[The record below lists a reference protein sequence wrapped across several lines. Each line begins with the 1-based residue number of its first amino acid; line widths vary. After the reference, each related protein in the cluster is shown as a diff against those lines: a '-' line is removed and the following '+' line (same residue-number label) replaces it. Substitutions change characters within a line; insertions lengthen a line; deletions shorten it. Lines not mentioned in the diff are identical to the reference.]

1 MKTID
6 IVYMSIRNLWRRKV
20 RTILTILGVII
31 GACSIILMLSLGIA
45 MDRNFEQQVS
55 QMGSLTVITVAA
67 GQNQDAKAPKLN
79 DKAIESFSK
88 MKFVERVIPSLQTDA
103 YITYGKYRTNWNM
116 MIYAL
121 DPEDMKALG
130 YAVAQ
135 GRDMNP
141 GEKNVIILGGE
152 IPKQFTKIGKKA
164 NWNKQ
169 PEPIPINLE
178 ADKMRLEITEFDYM
192 TSKPILQDQ
201 EGKKIK
207 APKPIE
213 LKAIGILSDT
223 NYEIANNAYVPREIF
238 SKFVEE
244 KKKYTEKLYG
254 KQDSNNARD
263 RNGNRQE
270 KGTYSEVKV
279 KVSDR
284 EKVVEVQ
291 EAFKEQGYMAYS
303 SMDMLTQMKKVSN
316 GMQLAL
322 GGIGAIS
329 LLVAAIGIANTMMMS
344 IYERTREIGIMKV
357 IGAKISD
364 IKKMF
369 LVEAIMIGAL
379 GGTVGVIISL
389 LISLVINTVGGGIAG
404 MMGMYTADG
413 VAAKVSVIPLWL
425 ALGAIL
431 FSTVIGLIS
440 GYFPAKRAMNLSA
453 LSAIKTE

>member
-6 IVYMSIRNLWRRKV
+6 LFQMSIRSLWRRKL
-20 RTILTILGVII
+20 RTILTVLGVII

-55 QMGSLTVITVAA
+55 QMGSLTVITVNA
-67 GQNQDAKAPKLN
+67 GQSQDAKAPKLN
-79 DKAIESFSK
+79 DKAIEEFSK
-88 MKFVERVIPSLQTDA
+88 MQSVERVIPSLQTNA
-103 YITYGKYRTNWNM
+103 FITYGKYRTNWNLN
-116 MIYAL
+116 IYAL
-121 DPEDMKALG
+121 DAEDMEALS
-130 YAVAQ
+130 YSVTQ

-141 GEKNVIILGGE
+141 KEKDVMVLGGE
-152 IPKQFTKIGKKA
+152 IPKQFTKIGKKP
-164 NWNKQ
+164 NWNKE
-169 PEPIPINLE
+169 PEAIPIHLE
-178 ADKMRLEITEFDYM
+178 TDKMQLEIVEFDGM
-192 TSKPILQDQ
+192 TNKPILKNQ
-201 EGKKIK
+201 EGEKIK
-207 APKPIE
+207 EPKSIP
-213 LKAIGILSDT
+213 LKVIGILPDT
-223 NYEIANNAYVPREIF
+223 NYEVASNAYVPREVF
-238 SKFVEE
+238 DKFVAE
-244 KKKYTEKLYG
+244 KKKYNEKLYG
-254 KQDSNNARD
+254 KQNNNMRGP
-263 RNGNRQE
+263 NGMEQE
-270 KGTYSEVKV
+270 KGTYNEVKV
-279 KVSDR
+279 KVSNR

-291 EAFKEQGYMAYS
+291 EALKAQGYMAYS

-369 LVEAIMIGAL
+369 LVEAIMIGAI

-389 LISLVINTVGGGIAG
+389 IISLVINTVGGGIAG
-404 MMGMYTADG
+404 MMGMYSAEGT
-413 VAAKVSVIPLWL
+413 VSKVSVIPLWL

-431 FSTVIGLIS
+431 FSTVIGLVS
-440 GYFPAKRAMNLSA
+440 GYFPAKRAMKLSA